1 MKKILGVVTAL
12 SLVCSVA
19 FADVVVKGRAAIS
32 TNVFDYSKT
41 DDATKMFSG
50 WDASDTDVWV
60 NGEFADGLLGGQ
72 INITANKS
80 LTGDNVVAIG
90 DWDVWVKPVDFMTLK
105 ATNCAIRSI
114 DRYVGIL
121 DKLSDGY
128 GVLKIGNFDED
139 GNLTGYSDLSNL
151 SVSGSDADKLSG
163 YMLDLNFGVA
173 QVELALSAD
182 EADGSANFTDAA
194 LDFSGDDPV
203 IGAGARLT
211 IPVEGL
217 LKVAAVYKT
226 NMGGKQEYNFEGVSG
241 TFDVSR
247 NVFGVYVD
255 VLAIPGLN
263 LAAGFTGD
271 YTTLKPVAGDNST
284 VNLNGVDVRAQFA
297 AGDLGLALH
306 NNVTFGSAAEA
317 SVMGLKT
324 KFGLSYAVNEDIT
337 AVLETANTYMKIE
350 DEAADYL
357 DVYPRVAINLH
368 SNATLATGLKCTMDL
383 ITPETVDKRMNIAMP
398 LSLTVSF

>member
-1 MKKILGVVTAL
+1 
-12 SLVCSVA
+12 
-19 FADVVVKGRAAIS
+19 
-32 TNVFDYSKT
+32 
-41 DDATKMFSG
+41 
-50 WDASDTDVWV
+50 
-60 NGEFADGLLGGQ
+60 
-72 INITANKS
+72 
-80 LTGDNVVAIG
+80 
-90 DWDVWVKPVDFMTLK
+90 MTLK

-121 DKLSDGY
+121 DKLGDGY
-128 GVLKIGNFDED
+128 GVLKIGNFD
-139 GNLTGYSDLSNL
+139 NTGSFVGYNDWSKF
-151 SVSGSDADKLSG
+151 SVGGSDADRLSG

-173 QVELALSAD
+173 QIELALSDD
-182 EADGSANFTDAA
+182 EVDGKSNFTDAA

-226 NMGGKQEYNFEGVSG
+226 DMDKLNAS
-241 TFDVSR
+241 DISR

-271 YTTLKPVAGDNST
+271 YTTLNVGDNNTT

-306 NNVTFGSAAEA
+306 NNVTFGSAAED

-350 DEAADYL
+350 DAAADYL

-383 ITPETVDKRMNIAMP
+383 ITPENVDKRMNIAMP

>member
-50 WDASDTDVWV
+50 WDGSDTDVWV
-60 NGEFADGLLGGQ
+60 NGEFANGLLGGQ
-72 INITANKS
+72 INITATS
-80 LTGDNVVAIG
+80 DLTGVAIG

-121 DKLSDGY
+121 DKLGDGY

-139 GNLTGYSDLSNL
+139 GNLTGYSDLSKL

-226 NMGGKQEYNFEGVSG
+226 DMNKLG
-241 TFDVSR
+241 TSDISR
-247 NVFGVYVD
+247 NVFGAYVD

-306 NNVTFGSAAEA
+306 NNVTFGSIAADSIDA

-350 DEAADYL
+350 DEAVDYL

>member
-50 WDASDTDVWV
+50 WDGSDTDVWV
-60 NGEFADGLLGGQ
+60 NGEFANGLLGGQ
-72 INITANKS
+72 INITANS
-80 LTGDNVVAIG
+80 DLTGVAIG

-121 DKLSDGY
+121 DKLGDGY

-226 NMGGKQEYNFEGVSG
+226 DMNKLG
-241 TFDVSR
+241 TSDISR
-247 NVFGVYVD
+247 NVFGAYVD

-271 YTTLKPVAGDNST
+271 YTTLKPVVGDNTT

-337 AVLETANTYMKIE
+337 AVLETANTYVKIE
-350 DEAADYL
+350 DAAADYL

>member
-50 WDASDTDVWV
+50 WDGSDTDVWV
-60 NGEFADGLLGGQ
+60 NGEFANGLLGGQ
-72 INITANKS
+72 INITANS
-80 LTGDNVVAIG
+80 DLTGVAIG

-121 DKLSDGY
+121 DKLGDGY
-128 GVLKIGNFDED
+128 GVLKIGNFDDD
-139 GNLTGYSDLSNL
+139 GKLTGYSDLSKL
-151 SVSGSDADKLSG
+151 SVGGSDADKLSG

-226 NMGGKQEYNFEGVSG
+226 DMNKLG
-241 TFDVSR
+241 TSDISR
-247 NVFGVYVD
+247 NVFGAYVD

-271 YTTLKPVAGDNST
+271 YTTLKPVVGDNTT

-337 AVLETANTYMKIE
+337 AVLETANTYVKIE
-350 DEAADYL
+350 DAAADYL

>member
-1 MKKILGVVTAL
+1 M
-12 SLVCSVA
+12 
-19 FADVVVKGRAAIS
+19 
-32 TNVFDYSKT
+32 
-41 DDATKMFSG
+41 
-50 WDASDTDVWV
+50 
-60 NGEFADGLLGGQ
+60 
-72 INITANKS
+72 
-80 LTGDNVVAIG
+80 
-90 DWDVWVKPVDFMTLK
+90 
-105 ATNCAIRSI
+105 
-114 DRYVGIL
+114 
-121 DKLSDGY
+121 
-128 GVLKIGNFDED
+128 
-139 GNLTGYSDLSNL
+139 
-151 SVSGSDADKLSG
+151 
-163 YMLDLNFGVA
+163 
-173 QVELALSAD
+173 
-182 EADGSANFTDAA
+182 
-194 LDFSGDDPV
+194 
-203 IGAGARLT
+203 T

-226 NMGGKQEYNFEGVSG
+226 DMNKLG
-241 TFDVSR
+241 TFDISR
-247 NVFGVYVD
+247 NVFGAYVD

-306 NNVTFGSAAEA
+306 NNVTFGSIAADSIDA

-350 DEAADYL
+350 DEAVDYL

>member
-50 WDASDTDVWV
+50 WDGGDTDVWV
-60 NGEFADGLLGGQ
+60 NGEFANGLLGGQ
-72 INITANKS
+72 INITANS
-80 LTGDNVVAIG
+80 DLTGVAIG

-121 DKLSDGY
+121 DKLGDGY
-128 GVLKIGNFDED
+128 GVLKIGNFDNN
-139 GNLTGYSDLSNL
+139 GSFVGYNDWSTF
-151 SVSGSDADKLSG
+151 SVGGSDADRLSG

-173 QVELALSAD
+173 QIELALSDD
-182 EADGSANFTDAA
+182 EVDGKSNFADAA

-226 NMGGKQEYNFEGVSG
+226 DMDKLNTS
-241 TFDVSR
+241 DISR

-306 NNVTFGSAAEA
+306 NNVTFGSIAAGSIDA

-350 DEAADYL
+350 DEAVDYL

-383 ITPETVDKRMNIAMP
+383 ITPETVVDKRMNIAMP